1 MAYVTCCKAERDGL
15 PETET
20 ETETKMLNQTMTNLT
35 EANMSETVETL
46 RKIAREYGVSYRNVN
61 KAELAGDLAQ
71 FQYAEL
77 ENGHS
82 DEGHDVEP
90 DANCPICEEDGLL
103 NDEPKATKAQATRR
117 GGRTLIPGYT
127 MNEAREAVASTLA
140 ESIAKDAKKAKGLDT
155 LEAVESLLMDAA
167 SDDKATGVTAEY
179 GRVMGEY
186 LRTDRQDRYG
196 YLLTKLHQATGRVLE
211 ARGFDRKTGLVKE
224 EQA

>member
-1 MAYVTCCKAERDGL
+1 MT
-15 PETET
+15 
-20 ETETKMLNQTMTNLT
+20 NQTMTNLT
-35 EANMSETVETL
+35 EANLTETVTTL
-46 RKIAREYGVSYRNVN
+46 RKLAQSFEISYRNL
-61 KAELAGDLAQ
+61 KKDELAAELAE

-90 DANCPICEEDGLL
+90 DANCPICEEEGLL
-103 NDEPKATKAQATRR
+103 NEDNEAKATKAQATRR

-155 LEAVESLLMDAA
+155 LEAIESLLMDAA

-179 GRVMGEY
+179 GRVMSEY

-211 ARGFDRKTGLVKE
+211 ARGFDRKTGLAKE
-224 EQA
+224 GQA